1 MRFIVIGEG
10 GTAFWVID
18 SLQNQSEC
26 SVQGVVGGTE
36 SFSKAVSEAW
46 PDVPCIG
53 PSHRHWE
60 DWVLGIPCDVLL
72 SVINVKKIP
81 LQVIQ
86 HPGFTSINYHD
97 AILPAG
103 AGLFSPQ
110 QSLASGQT
118 EFGVTW
124 HVIDEEFDTGAI
136 VEQELVDNAG
146 ERAIALIEDQLRE
159 AGQRSFK
166 RLVGQCLERKLSF
179 LMQNQAE
186 RTYFSGDFRPGGFLV
201 HSLTPRTE
209 VVHWLSSC
217 SKPDEQTPW
226 HFPMVRIAGDWHLLF
241 ELHEPRRN
249 NSYNDISIARAWR
262 CKSQEFLVFSAEDGI
277 VPDALDSHEKE
288 AWVQWMPG
296 RMRAHYKAVRNR
308 IEFGEDSKQVYDQP
322 LTVIGRLNMP
332 ELIDLMLTYHRI
344 ENECVTC
351 DVEHR
356 MSFPSTSNMNLRQ
369 LVANETT
376 IWFQADETRSLE
388 ENRVFL
394 EKLLQRAL
402 RAGPIWSTPSVRPN
416 QAVWHIVPLESGR
429 FLTEVCLP
437 AADADAKILEW
448 TSVAKSWSRLGGNGW
463 NTLPKLNSKERSKLL
478 NFGNGG
484 FAETPKDFV
493 DAIWHH
499 AKRSPNDLAIE
510 RSNGQRISYRLLSC
524 LVRRQKEV
532 WELEGRNI
540 KGEIVVLMIPATDQ
554 LLVAQLTILTF
565 GGTFCSIHNSESK
578 ENIQSVIEKTGSK
591 WGVCI
596 EESLKAREREG
607 FWSVPLACDEKRV
620 ISEEPLT
627 PRDSAEVAAILLTSG
642 TTGTPKAVQVLRS
655 GLSNHLL
662 YLSRHTKGVSPL
674 RTLVTSSPSFDGV
687 FEDYFHTLSQG
698 GTVVFKEE
706 SAMSRMDRFNQELSK
721 RQISVLHLNTT
732 LWSHWVSS
740 ESFSIDG
747 QMKLVNVGG
756 GRMEPKLVEKWFEAC
771 EQAGVSVVLL
781 NGYGPTETTVTCS
794 SHVVRKSD
802 AFKESIP
809 IGKPQSGVLIRI
821 LDEDFGLVGHGEQG
835 KIFVGGRGVSLGY
848 CNEPRR
854 TADAF
859 KSLKHLV
866 ANFGEESF
874 ERFYNTGDFG
884 YWDEEGLLRFIGR
897 KDEQIKFRGIRIEMG
912 YIETNILKHPEV
924 SHCFV
929 FYEKNEL
936 AEQLIAVVAFS
947 DHSPSS
953 VHPMSSLQAFVEENI
968 AKHHQPTSII
978 EITEVPLTHSGKPD
992 RAEIRKHILDRDAI
1006 DLGVDP
1012 ARSSDR
1018 DKAASIFAATL
1029 GKNIDSLDFNRSFQ
1043 FNGADSLLTMVAQTK
1058 IEQAIGREL
1067 PIGLLNV
1074 KRPLREV
1081 LDEIEA
1087 GVEWKASRLQVVSD
1101 AGLEAP
1107 CILVGHNYFGDPNMR
1122 NLWPGL
1128 AKDFTILALMCDEGM
1143 QKWLSNN
1150 PNSGME
1156 SYAAEFVESV
1166 LDVAGSASV
1175 FGLGTS
1181 WSAWL
1186 VWHVS
1191 VQLSAAG
1198 ANVKGMMIGEPELY
1212 ARESDFVKNLR
1223 KQLSTS
1229 GDHYT
1234 PSNWERIEHAF
1245 CRYSPKASGTYYSF
1259 LRGVIRA
1266 RMGFSPFA
1274 SVAGEWTE
1282 LGEVGWVQFHLE
1294 DSAGRGR
1301 IDKLLN
1307 GTLSNQKLTQ
1317 AYVDLADFPI
1327 LLFHRSA
1334 FKSKFMFWSNLT
1346 GKSAQFQC
1354 QPVPALQHAELMLST
1369 EIIERWIKQYVN
1381 DCLR

>member
-1 MRFIVIGEG
+1 M
-10 GTAFWVID
+10 AFWVID
-18 SLQNQSEC
+18 YLQSHPKC
-26 SVQGVVGGTE
+26 SVVGVVGGTK
-36 SFSKAVSEAW
+36 SFSEAVLEAW
-46 PDVPCIG
+46 PMVPCIG
-53 PSHRHWE
+53 PVHRHWE

-81 LQVIQ
+81 QRVIQ
-86 HPGFTSINYHD
+86 HPTFASINFHD

-136 VEQELVDNAG
+136 IEQEVLDQAG
-146 ERAIALIEDQLRE
+146 ERDIALIEGQLRE

-166 RLVGQCLERKLSF
+166 RLVGQCLKRELSF
-179 LMQNQAE
+179 LVQNPAE
-186 RTYFSGDFRPGGFLV
+186 RSYFSGDFRPGGFLV

-217 SKPDEQTPW
+217 SRPDEQTPW

-241 ELHEPRRN
+241 ELHELREN
-249 NSYNDISIARAWR
+249 IAVSDISIARAWR
-262 CKSQEFLVFSAEDGI
+262 CKSQEFVVFSEEEGI
-277 VPDALDSHEKE
+277 IPDALNSREKE
-288 AWVQWMPG
+288 AWVKWMPS
-296 RMRAHYKAVRNR
+296 RMRAHFGAVRNS
-308 IEFGEDSKQVYDQP
+308 IVFGEDFKKAQDQSQI
-322 LTVIGRLNMP
+322 VVGRLNLP
-332 ELIDLMLTYHRI
+332 ELIDLMLAYHRV
-344 ENECVTC
+344 ENACVTC
-351 DVEHR
+351 GVEHAL
-356 MSFPSTSNMNLRQ
+356 SFSSDAMMNLRQ

-376 IWFQADETRSLE
+376 IWFQADEARSLD
-388 ENRVFL
+388 ENRLFL
-394 EKLLQRAL
+394 KKSFQRAL
-402 RAGPIWSTPSVRPN
+402 CAGPIWSTPYIHDN
-416 QAVWHIVPLESGR
+416 QAVWHIVPEESGL
-429 FLTEVCLP
+429 FLTEIRLP
-437 AADADAKILEW
+437 AAYADGKITEW
-448 TSVAKSWSRLGGNGW
+448 TSVAKSWSTLGGNSW
-463 NTLPKLNSKERSKLL
+463 STLPKLNPQEIAKLL

-484 FAETPKDFV
+484 FEEIPSDFL
-493 DAIWHH
+493 DAIWRH
-499 AKRSPNDLAIE
+499 AECSPDDLAIE
-510 RSNGQRISYRLLSC
+510 RSDGQGISYRLLSC
-524 LVRRQKEV
+524 LVRRQKEA
-532 WELEGRNI
+532 WESEGRHI
-540 KGEIVVLMIPATDQ
+540 KGEIVVLMVPANHQ

-565 GGTFCSIHNSESK
+565 GGTFCSVHSLESK
-578 ENIQSVIEKTGSK
+578 ENIRSVIEKTGSK
-591 WGVCI
+591 WGVCS
-596 EESLKAREREG
+596 EESFRAKEQEG
-607 FWSVPLACDEKRV
+607 FWSVPMACEGKRV
-620 ISEEPLT
+620 IHEEPLT
-627 PRDSAEVAAILLTSG
+627 PWDPAEVAAILLTSG

-655 GLSNHLL
+655 SLSNNLL
-662 YLSRHTKGVSPL
+662 HLSRYTKGLSPL
-674 RTLVTSSPSFDGV
+674 RTLVTCSPAFDGV
-687 FEDYFHTLSQG
+687 FEDFFNTLSQG

-706 SAMSRMDRFNQELSK
+706 SAMSRMDSFNLELSK
-721 RQISVLHLNTT
+721 RQISALNLNTT

-740 ESFSIDG
+740 ESFSIG
-747 QMKLVNVGG
+747 SQMKLVNAGG

-771 EQAGVSVVLL
+771 ETAGVSAVLL
-781 NGYGPTETTVTCS
+781 NGYGPTETTVTCTT
-794 SHVVRKSD
+794 HKVQKSD
-802 AFKESIP
+802 AFKGSIP

-821 LDEDFGLVGHGEQG
+821 LDEDFGLVRHGEQG

-929 FYEKNEL
+929 FHEKNDL
-936 AEQLIAVVAFS
+936 AEQLIAVVVFA
-947 DHSPSS
+947 DPCSS
-953 VHPMSSLQAFVEENI
+953 SGHPLNSLKAFVHENI

-992 RAEIRKHILDRDAI
+992 RAEIRKQILDRNAI
-1006 DLGVDP
+1006 DLGVHP
-1012 ARSSDR
+1012 TRSSDR
-1018 DKAASIFAATL
+1018 DKAASIFAETL

-1067 PIGLLNV
+1067 PIGLLNA

-1081 LDEIEA
+1081 LVEIEA

-1101 AGLEAP
+1101 AGREAP
-1107 CILVGHNYFGDPNMR
+1107 CVLVGHNYFGDPNMR

-1128 AKDFTILALMCDEGM
+1128 AKDFTILALMCDESM
-1143 QKWLSNN
+1143 QEWLSNN

-1166 LDVAGSASV
+1166 LDFVGSASV

-1212 ARESDFVKNLR
+1212 ARESDFVKKLR

-1229 GDHYT
+1229 SDHYR
-1234 PSNWERIEHAF
+1234 PSHWERIEHAF
-1245 CRYSPKASGTYYSF
+1245 CGHSPKAAGTYYAL
-1259 LRGVIRA
+1259 LRGVTRA
-1266 RMGFSPFA
+1266 RMGFSPLA
-1274 SVAGEWTE
+1274 STAREWTE
-1282 LGEVGWVQFHLE
+1282 MGEVEWVQFHLK

-1317 AYVDLADFPI
+1317 AYVDMADFPI

-1334 FKSKFMFWSNLT
+1334 FKSKFMFWNKLT
-1346 GKSAQFQC
+1346 GKSTQLQC

-1369 EIIERWIKQYVN
+1369 EIIERWIKQFMS